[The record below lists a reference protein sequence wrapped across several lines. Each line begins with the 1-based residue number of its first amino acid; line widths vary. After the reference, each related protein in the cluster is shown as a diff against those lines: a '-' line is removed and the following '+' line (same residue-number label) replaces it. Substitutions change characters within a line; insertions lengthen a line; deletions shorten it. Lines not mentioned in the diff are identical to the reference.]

1 MEPNPMPQRLKKW
14 RRVVSG
20 DRASFAGNRF
30 VEVQQHSGQHG
41 PGGLFA
47 ALRFSHGLPPC
58 ARWTTGVR
66 ATASMPEYSCRCL
79 FKKTQG
85 L

>member
-14 RRVVSG
+14 RRWFLG

-41 PGGLFA
+41 QRPVRCVAFQPRQRGTLDNRCQSHRVHARIQLSLF
-47 ALRFSHGLPPC
+47 
-58 ARWTTGVR
+58 V
-66 ATASMPEYSCRCL
+66 
-79 FKKTQG
+79 
-85 L
+85 